1 MMITKGA
8 AKVKTILVVI
18 ILLLVG
24 VLGVVGM
31 GAVRTYMSGA
41 AASSGPIGVRAE
53 VSADGASTTISFST
67 DKKSI
72 PVVLYG
78 TGPTNMLLSKAAVE
92 EDTSFNIT
100 LTPLKKDTLYYYSI
114 KVGSETY
121 DNAGIPFSFST
132 AVKTAASED
141 VAAPPVEDTAV
152 APVVP
157 ATEEVMPTAAAAPVA
172 TTECDRTTDYNGDG
186 VVNSIDYMDCTSG
199 KTKAATPTTST
210 DPCKGVDYNKDGITN
225 AVDEI
230 MCRNSGQKTN

>member
-1 MMITKGA
+1 MIKGA
-8 AKVKTILVVI
+8 AKVKTILVII

-41 AASSGPIGVRAE
+41 AASSGPTGVRAE
-53 VSADGASTTISFST
+53 VSADGGSATISFST

-72 PVVLYG
+72 PIVFYG
-78 TGPTNMLLSKAAVE
+78 TGPTNMFLSKAAAE
-92 EDTSFNIT
+92 EGTSFNIT

-114 KVGSETY
+114 KLGSENF
-121 DNAGIPFSFST
+121 DNVGIPFSFST

-141 VAAPPVEDTAV
+141 VAPAPA
-152 APVVP
+152 A
-157 ATEEVMPTAAAAPVA
+157 EEVMPTIAVPTVA
-172 TTECDRTTDYNGDG
+172 VTTECDRTTDYNGDG

-199 KTKAATPTTST
+199 KAKAATTTATPTTST
-210 DPCKGVDYNKDGITN
+210 DPCKGSDYNKDGITN